1 MHDPTTPADEG
12 RYSEPYRVGAVFFA
26 LAALTVATFL
36 SLYLR
41 RSLGGAWPPSANT
54 LFILG
59 VAAAKASLVVLYF
72 MHWKYETG
80 WKYVLCIPPAILA
93 IVAVL
98 ALAPDVAFDTY
109 PRANWNGPSVK

>member
-1 MHDPTTPADEG
+1 MHDSTTTADGG
-12 RYSEPYRVGAVFFA
+12 RYREPYRVGAVFFA
-26 LAALTVATFL
+26 LAALTAATIA

-41 RSLGGAWPPSANT
+41 PRLGGAWTPSVNT

-59 VAAAKASLVVLYF
+59 VATAKASLVVLFF
-72 MHWKYETG
+72 MHWKYETS

-109 PRANWNGPSVK
+109 PRANWNGP